1 MNAVTLCQRL
11 SKLGVLSAIVLA
23 GAHWRGT
30 PAAAAGAPQ
39 AVKTEADRAAYMRM
53 HYGQVLT
60 LYEAVIRGDLAAV
73 APVARQLAEQDPPA
87 SVQSGSAALV
97 AEMRRAA
104 RRAVDAET
112 ILAAAIA
119 TASMLKTCGG
129 CHRSAGT
136 MPALPPLPRPEL
148 GGVVGHML
156 EHQRAADQMAQG
168 LIVPSSTAWRAGAE
182 GFRGAPLHPK
192 ALPGGVK
199 LPSQVLASE
208 ERIHQLASQAVR
220 AEDPGA
226 RAMFYGQI
234 LARCADCHA
243 QHKTLWGPA
252 GR

>member
-1 MNAVTLCQRL
+1 MNAVTRCQRM
-11 SKLGVLSAIVLA
+11 SKLGVLSALVVV
-23 GAHWRGT
+23 GAHSGG
-30 PAAAAGAPQ
+30 PIAAADGAPQ
-39 AVKTEADRAAYMRM
+39 AVKTEAERVAFMRT
-53 HYGQVLT
+53 HYAQVLT
-60 LYEAVIRGDLAAV
+60 LHEAVIRGDLAAV
-73 APVARQLAEQDPPA
+73 TPVARQLAEQEPPGSA
-87 SVQSGSAALV
+87 PAASAALV

-119 TASMLKTCGG
+119 TASMLKTCGD
-129 CHRSAGT
+129 CHRSVGT
-136 MPALPPLPRPEL
+136 MPAPPQVPQPEL

-168 LIVPSSTAWRAGAE
+168 LIVPSNATWRAGAE
-182 GFRGAPLHPK
+182 GFRGAPLHPR

-199 LPSQVLASE
+199 LPAQVLASE

-243 QHKTLWGPA
+243 QHKTLWGPS
-252 GR
+252 RR